1 MRLGVDGVEFDV
13 HETADGEFV
22 VFHDDCLEGRNIT
35 TMTANDVSRV
45 RIGDEYF
52 IPSLEDALEA
62 CGREMI
68 LLVELKQVHS
78 LKKLLKTLS
87 AGADMKMIVVISFN
101 RNLIRRLDRIAPGV
115 MKAVIGGQGQ
125 GRGRRNTPVAPL
137 GVVSFR
143 PDELEA
149 EKIAAV
155 HAAGGLVFA
164 WDCTDADS
172 VRHALNFEIDGIIS
186 DFPDL
191 VIEKAIHEN

>member
-13 HETADGEFV
+13 QETADGEFV

-35 TMTANDVSRV
+35 EMTADDVSRTRV
-45 RIGDEYF
+45 GDGYL
-52 IPSLEDALEA
+52 IPSLEDVLEA

-68 LLVELKQVHS
+68 LLVELKQVRS

-87 AGADMKMIVVISFN
+87 AGADMKMVVVISFN

-115 MKAVIGGQGQ
+115 MKAVIGKQGH
-125 GRGRRNTPVAPL
+125 GRSKGAISRAPL

-143 PDELEA
+143 PGELEA

-155 HAAGGLVFA
+155 HTAGGLAFA
-164 WDCTDADS
+164 WDCTDVDS
-172 VRHALNFEIDGIIS
+172 VRHALDFEIDGIIS